1 MMMKKKNLQI
11 LLICGVLLV
20 TACKSKSKEEQ
31 QSGYRMEGDTV
42 QITDRFLSEK
52 IKVTEA
58 RLEPYSKEV
67 ITSGVVRPIPTRYA
81 CIASPFAGRVTKSY
95 IQIGQQ
101 VNRRTPLFEISSPAF
116 NVTFVDEISKYSSLI
131 NNAFLYT
138 S

>member
-1 MMMKKKNLQI
+1 MLTIFLWMMMKKKNLQM

-58 RLEPYSKEV
+58 DLNL
-67 ITSGVVRPIPTRYA
+67 IP
-81 CIASPFAGRVTKSY
+81 K
-95 IQIGQQ
+95 
-101 VNRRTPLFEISSPAF
+101 
-116 NVTFVDEISKYSSLI
+116 K
-131 NNAFLYT
+131 
-138 S
+138 

>member
-67 ITSGVVRPIPTRYA
+67 ITSGVVRPIPPVMPALLPLLQEELQNRIY
-81 CIASPFAGRVTKSY
+81 KSD
-95 IQIGQQ
+95 
-101 VNRRTPLFEISSPAF
+101 NR
-116 NVTFVDEISKYSSLI
+116 
-131 NNAFLYT
+131 
-138 S
+138 

>member
-1 MMMKKKNLQI
+1 M

-67 ITSGVVRPIPTRYA
+67 ITSGVYVLFLPVMPALLPLLQEELQNRIY
-81 CIASPFAGRVTKSY
+81 KSD
-95 IQIGQQ
+95 
-101 VNRRTPLFEISSPAF
+101 NR
-116 NVTFVDEISKYSSLI
+116 
-131 NNAFLYT
+131 
-138 S
+138 

>member
-1 MMMKKKNLQI
+1 M

-81 CIASPFAGRVTKSY
+81 CIASPFAGERHFLS
-95 IQIGQQ
+95 
-101 VNRRTPLFEISSPAF
+101 
-116 NVTFVDEISKYSSLI
+116 TFAESKTELENMKVIYQFILSVPHLELS
-131 NNAFLYT
+131 
-138 S
+138 

>member
-67 ITSGVVRPIPTRYA
+67 ITSGVV
-81 CIASPFAGRVTKSY
+81 CLHCFPFCRKSY
-95 IQIGQQ
+95 KI
-101 VNRRTPLFEISSPAF
+101 VYTNRTTGKPENP
-116 NVTFVDEISKYSSLI
+116 FV
-131 NNAFLYT
+131 
-138 S
+138 

>member
-52 IKVTEA
+52 IKVTVA

-101 VNRRTPLFEISSPAF
+101 VNQEPLCLKSAHRILLRHKK
-116 NVTFVDEISKYSSLI
+116 N
-131 NNAFLYT
+131 T
-138 S
+138 SRHCRHVSWLRKI

>member
-1 MMMKKKNLQI
+1 M

-101 VNRRTPLFEISSPAF
+101 VNRGTPLFEISWLRK
-116 NVTFVDEISKYSSLI
+116 I
-131 NNAFLYT
+131 
-138 S
+138 

>member
-58 RLEPYSKEV
+58 RLELYSKEV

-81 CIASPFAGRVTKSY
+81 CIASPFAGRVTK
-95 IQIGQQ
+95 
-101 VNRRTPLFEISSPAF
+101 L
-116 NVTFVDEISKYSSLI
+116 SLI
-131 NNAFLYT
+131 HI
-138 S
+138 

>member
-1 MMMKKKNLQI
+1 MKKKNLQI

-58 RLEPYSKEV
+58 RLELYSKEV
-67 ITSGVVRPIPTRYA
+67 ITSGVWYVLFLPVMPALLPLLQEELQNRIY
-81 CIASPFAGRVTKSY
+81 KSD
-95 IQIGQQ
+95 
-101 VNRRTPLFEISSPAF
+101 NR
-116 NVTFVDEISKYSSLI
+116 
-131 NNAFLYT
+131 
-138 S
+138 